1 MKAILMS
8 VDKWM
13 DKNNGTYI
21 QWNIS
26 HKKNKIIP
34 FTATWIDLEII
45 ILNEASHKE
54 KDKYPNM
61 VWYHLYVE
69 SKKMI
74 QINLFIRQ
82 RDSQTEKKNLW
93 LPKEKKGRGDK
104 FGV

>member
-1 MKAILMS
+1 
-8 VDKWM
+8 M

-45 ILNEASHKE
+45 ILNEASQKE

-61 VWYHLYVE
+61 
-69 SKKMI
+69 
-74 QINLFIRQ
+74 
-82 RDSQTEKKNLW
+82 T
-93 LPKEKKGRGDK
+93 
-104 FGV
+104 